1 MIIKFKSYV
10 YESSKNG
17 SEVAREGGSICFDRG
32 TDTKVTQNINQN
44 LKGAT
49 LIIS

>member
-1 MIIKFKSYV
+1 MYMNHRRLDS
-10 YESSKNG
+10 G
-17 SEVAREGGSICFDRG
+17 VAREGGRIYFDRG
-32 TDTKVTQNINQN
+32 MDTEVVQNINQN

>member
-1 MIIKFKSYV
+1 MYMNHRRMDS
-10 YESSKNG
+10 G
-17 SEVAREGGSICFDRG
+17 VARGGRIYFDRG
-32 TDTKVTQNINQN
+32 MDIELVQNINQN